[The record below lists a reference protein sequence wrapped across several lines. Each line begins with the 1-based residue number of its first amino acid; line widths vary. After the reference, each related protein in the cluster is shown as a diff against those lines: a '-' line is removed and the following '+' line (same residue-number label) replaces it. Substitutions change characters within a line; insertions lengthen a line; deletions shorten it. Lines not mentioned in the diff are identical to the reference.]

1 MDGVLP
7 SFIYSSFTSR
17 IIYILRYKEA
27 QSASYI
33 KPTWRTV
40 RRAWKIRTLSVEDTV
55 LSCSTSA
62 SCFCHKNGIF
72 GSRFKV
78 QGSSVFFCHFEQSEK
93 SEYVHRRG
101 NPLWLPDSSLRCV
114 ACVGTH
120 KGIPECNVRHIS
132 GQTHRSAPTVRR
144 DLTNIVWGR
153 NEYSM
158 ETNAV

>member
-1 MDGVLP
+1 M
-7 SFIYSSFTSR
+7 TSTTT
-17 IIYILRYKEA
+17 IDE
-27 QSASYI
+27 QSICKQFYLNRVKKI
-33 KPTWRTV
+33 EIHV
-40 RRAWKIRTLSVEDTV
+40 RKIRTLSAEDTV
-55 LSCSTSA
+55 LSRLTSA
-62 SCFCHKNGIF
+62 SSSCHKNGIL

-144 DLTNIVWGR
+144 DLTNIV
-153 NEYSM
+153 
-158 ETNAV
+158 